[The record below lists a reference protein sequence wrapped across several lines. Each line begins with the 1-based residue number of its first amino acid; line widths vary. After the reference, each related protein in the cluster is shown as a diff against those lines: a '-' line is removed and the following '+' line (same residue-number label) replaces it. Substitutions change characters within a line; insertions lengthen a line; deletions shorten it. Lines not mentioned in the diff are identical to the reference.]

1 MADTR
6 ALVEFVLKCEGE
18 WLGAGH
24 VKKEGLNARLQF
36 HLSNGVLV
44 YMAFDAASPEM
55 LVGIYASTAIDHM
68 TIPRLPLDPSAPPS
82 PPPSSRRSEE
92 NEEEEEQG
100 EDEGRREGGHF
111 FPSVSQTCP
120 RRFLSD
126 VKVIDSYKRRGVA
139 TSMLLHFQA
148 TEQALDVGHEGVLAC
163 LFVTKDNPAGLRL
176 YEKAGYLPVQGDLKR
191 KRFRPLL
198 EAGAIHED
206 DLKGVVF
213 MCKYI
218 KPLLRRSG
226 GGREERRQGEG
237 K

>member
-1 MADTR
+1 MR
-6 ALVEFVLKCEGE
+6 ALPLSLPPIPSSLLHAFYSSL
-18 WLGAGH
+18 
-24 VKKEGLNARLQF
+24 LNEAPSLVSHPNYTHES
-36 HLSNGVLV
+36 HL
-44 YMAFDAASPEM
+44 FC
-55 LVGIYASTAIDHM
+55 
-68 TIPRLPLDPSAPPS
+68 
-82 PPPSSRRSEE
+82 PPPS
-92 NEEEEEQG
+92 
-100 EDEGRREGGHF
+100 HT
-111 FPSVSQTCP
+111 PSLTHS
-120 RRFLSD
+120 LS
-126 VKVIDSYKRRGVA
+126 
-139 TSMLLHFQA
+139 
-148 TEQALDVGHEGVLAC
+148 VLAC